1 MTKQFATFFQGRV
14 DAWCQA
20 LKIVNSTSLNMHK
33 VPTRRRY
40 KQDRSKNVYQKVKMK
55 THIMQSHEAKITVT
69 KLIMIHYSCVH
80 STRHCCFPYNL
91 KISLSRKTLPNSIN
105 NQWVFHQLIL
115 ISSVSYLHSFSL
127 IHSSRLNRISS
138 NSILAAAKAH
148 LSISPLAR
156 AGK

>member
-1 MTKQFATFFQGRV
+1 
-14 DAWCQA
+14 
-20 LKIVNSTSLNMHK
+20 MHR

-105 NQWVFHQLIL
+105 NQWVFRIHQLIL
-115 ISSVSYLHSFSL
+115 ISSVSYLLSFSFS
-127 IHSSRLNRISS
+127 HSSRLNRISS
-138 NSILAAAKAH
+138 KSILAAAKAH

-156 AGK
+156 TGK